1 MIMKR
6 KEIIIMICILAMAL
20 SAMAVMHFAYSNEG
34 SYVIV
39 SLDNEQI
46 AKYSLME
53 DAVYELT
60 GYEEGHN
67 ELHIEKGQAFIT
79 DATCPDKLCVK
90 QKEISHEGEMIVCLP
105 NHIIVTIEGGED
117 STLDGVAR

>member
-1 MIMKR
+1 
-6 KEIIIMICILAMAL
+6 MAL
-20 SAMAVMHFAYSNEG
+20 SAMAVIHFIHSKEG
-34 SYVIV
+34 TYVIV
-39 SLDNEQI
+39 TLDNEQI

-53 DAVYELT
+53 DAVYELD

-67 ELHIEKGQAFIT
+67 ELHIENGQAFIT

-90 QKEISHEGEMIVCLP
+90 QKEISHKGEMIVCLP
-105 NHIIVTIEGGED
+105 NHIIVTIEGGEN